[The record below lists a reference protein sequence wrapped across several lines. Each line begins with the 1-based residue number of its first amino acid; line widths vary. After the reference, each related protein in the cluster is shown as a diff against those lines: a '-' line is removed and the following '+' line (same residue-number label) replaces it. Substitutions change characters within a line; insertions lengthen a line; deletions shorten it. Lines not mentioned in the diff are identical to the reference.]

1 MAVLADTLRRVALSV
16 GGGLNRATISDQV
29 RETLRRAILGGQL
42 PGGTHLG
49 LAEIA
54 EALGVSTTPVREALR
69 VLSSEG
75 FVQLD
80 PYRGAIVR
88 SPDRAEIEEVIRLRQ
103 ALEPLAMD
111 EAVPGLTPEIIGEAR
126 RLLQMMLDRP
136 DSDEWVE
143 ANREF
148 HEMLYRGVTSQR
160 LLEILASLRAPVV
173 MYVSRAVNQDAE
185 FREVANRQH
194 VALFDAMVSGD
205 VGTAKEIIFHH
216 VALPIVA
223 AEPQA
228 VERPEEGTEVA

>member
-1 MAVLADTLRRVALSV
+1 MAAESTSLRDIARSV
-16 GGGLNRATISDQV
+16 GGGLARLTISDQV
-29 RETLRRAILGGQL
+29 RETLRRAIVTGQL
-42 PGGTHLG
+42 TGGTRLG

-80 PYRGAIVR
+80 AYRGALVR
-88 SPDRAEIEEVIRLRQ
+88 SPDRNEIEEVVRLRQ
-103 ALEPLAMD
+103 ALEPLAME
-111 EAVPGLTPEIIGEAR
+111 EAVPALTPEIIAEAR
-126 RLLQMMLDRP
+126 RLLQFMLDQR

-160 LLEILASLRAPVV
+160 LLEILAVLRAPVV
-173 MYVSRAVNQDAE
+173 MYVSRAVNRDAG
-185 FREVANRQH
+185 FRDVANKQH
-194 VALFDAMVSGD
+194 VTLFEAMVAGD
-205 VGTAKEIIFHH
+205 VETAQAIIVDH

-223 AEPQA
+223 AAEDG
-228 VERPEEGTEVA
+228 VVSNSDVA